1 MNNNIIADYYE
12 PLLTDNHFI
21 PVDSNNRFNSAGQCW
36 RLSPEFGE
44 GLYWVYAKKDLYDI
58 KIHDFYFHED
68 QLLEFCW
75 PESLSVTWYESISGE
90 EFSPC
95 RRLVSGCVKS
105 FIGGREPYR
114 ALIHRRVPIVSI
126 GIEITPAYYQD
137 YLRRQ
142 FPEEFQSLL
151 ESFQSLDQTDHFPE
165 MVRLLKEVRDY
176 RGEGL
181 AAKLFYD
188 GKVAEA
194 VALVVE
200 RHRAHPAPR
209 RTLTQEDERML
220 ADVAAY
226 ITAHCA
232 DRLPLERLARIGCM
246 GVSKLKDAFHA
257 RYGCTITQYI
267 QGQRMERAEQLLANT
282 DLPVG
287 QIAKIVGYQNPS
299 RFAQLFRRSTGQSP
313 AAFRAFSH
321 PREAE

>member
-1 MNNNIIADYYE
+1 M
-12 PLLTDNHFI
+12 
-21 PVDSNNRFNSAGQCW
+21 
-36 RLSPEFGE
+36 
-44 GLYWVYAKKDLYDI
+44 
-58 KIHDFYFHED
+58 
-68 QLLEFCW
+68 
-75 PESLSVTWYESISGE
+75 
-90 EFSPC
+90 
-95 RRLVSGCVKS
+95 
-105 FIGGREPYR
+105 
-114 ALIHRRVPIVSI
+114 
-126 GIEITPAYYQD
+126 
-137 YLRRQ
+137 
-142 FPEEFQSLL
+142 

-181 AAKLFYD
+181 AAKLFYN

-194 VALVVE
+194 EALVVE

-287 QIAKIVGYQNPS
+287 QIAQIVGYQNPS

>member
-1 MNNNIIADYYE
+1 M
-12 PLLTDNHFI
+12 
-21 PVDSNNRFNSAGQCW
+21 
-36 RLSPEFGE
+36 
-44 GLYWVYAKKDLYDI
+44 
-58 KIHDFYFHED
+58 
-68 QLLEFCW
+68 
-75 PESLSVTWYESISGE
+75 
-90 EFSPC
+90 
-95 RRLVSGCVKS
+95 
-105 FIGGREPYR
+105 
-114 ALIHRRVPIVSI
+114 
-126 GIEITPAYYQD
+126 
-137 YLRRQ
+137 
-142 FPEEFQSLL
+142 

-181 AAKLFYD
+181 AAKLFYN

-194 VALVVE
+194 EALVVE

-267 QGQRMERAEQLLANT
+267 QGQRMERAERLLANT

-287 QIAKIVGYQNPS
+287 QIAQIVGYQNPS
-299 RFAQLFRRSTGQSP
+299 RFAQLFRRNTGQSP

>member
-1 MNNNIIADYYE
+1 M
-12 PLLTDNHFI
+12 
-21 PVDSNNRFNSAGQCW
+21 W
-36 RLSPEFGE
+36 
-44 GLYWVYAKKDLYDI
+44 
-58 KIHDFYFHED
+58 
-68 QLLEFCW
+68 
-75 PESLSVTWYESISGE
+75 
-90 EFSPC
+90 
-95 RRLVSGCVKS
+95 SGCVKS
-105 FIGGREPYR
+105 FIAGGTPD
-114 ALIHRRVPIVSI
+114 RRSSTAGSPSYPS

-142 FPEEFQSLL
+142 FSEEFQSLL

-257 RYGCTITQYI
+257 RYGCHHHSVYSGAADGACGAAAGKYRPARGPDRSNCGLSESQPFRAALPP
-267 QGQRMERAEQLLANT
+267 QHRAE
-282 DLPVG
+282 
-287 QIAKIVGYQNPS
+287 
-299 RFAQLFRRSTGQSP
+299 P
-313 AAFRAFSH
+313 AAFPGVLPPTGSRV
-321 PREAE
+321 REHAGPKKPGGRKKDSRQLSACS

>member
-1 MNNNIIADYYE
+1 M
-12 PLLTDNHFI
+12 
-21 PVDSNNRFNSAGQCW
+21 
-36 RLSPEFGE
+36 
-44 GLYWVYAKKDLYDI
+44 
-58 KIHDFYFHED
+58 
-68 QLLEFCW
+68 
-75 PESLSVTWYESISGE
+75 
-90 EFSPC
+90 
-95 RRLVSGCVKS
+95 
-105 FIGGREPYR
+105 
-114 ALIHRRVPIVSI
+114 
-126 GIEITPAYYQD
+126 
-137 YLRRQ
+137 
-142 FPEEFQSLL
+142 L

-232 DRLPLERLARIGCM
+232 DRLPLERLAHIGCM
-246 GVSKLKDAFHA
+246 GVSKLKDAFHT

-267 QGQRMERAEQLLANT
+267 QGQRMERAEQLLVNT

-287 QIAKIVGYQNPS
+287 QIAQIVGYQNPS